1 MVSRAGKPEGS
12 LEDAAK
18 GVGIIPLCC
27 LTVLF
32 LSARSPY
39 LDLFLKIGHLVYVHS
54 IHQRHNWY

>member
-1 MVSRAGKPEGS
+1 MGKPEGS
-12 LEDAAK
+12 LEDVAK
-18 GVGIIPLCC
+18 GAGIISLCC

-39 LDLFLKIGHLVYVHS
+39 VDLFLKIGHIVYVHS